1 MRHTLTC
8 LLGAA
13 VLAISGG
20 CAVQPLYRWGQ
31 YDELLYRSYKDAA
44 QVETLRTRLEA
55 HLTALQRS
63 RATVPP
69 GLYADLGTLY
79 LQKGDATTARAYYVK
94 ERDAWPESRVL
105 MESMISNLDR
115 RAGAKGESKS

>member
-1 MRHTLTC
+1 MRHTLTP

-13 VLAISGG
+13 VLALSG
-20 CAVQPLYRWGQ
+20 CAAQPLYQWGR

-55 HLTALQRS
+55 HLTALQTS

-79 LQKGDATTARAYYVK
+79 LQKGDATMARAYYVK
-94 ERDAWPESRVL
+94 ERDARPESRVL

-115 RAGAKGESKS
+115 RAGARGESKS

>member
-1 MRHTLTC
+1 MRLALTA

-13 VLAISGG
+13 ILTLSG
-20 CAVQPLYRWGQ
+20 CAAKPLYKWGQ

-44 QVETLRTRLEA
+44 QVETLRIRLEA
-55 HLTALQRS
+55 HLGALQKA

-79 LQKGDATTARAYYVK
+79 LQKGDAATARDYYVK

-105 MESMISNLDR
+105 MESMIGNLDR
-115 RAGAKGESKS
+115 RAAVKGGGDKS